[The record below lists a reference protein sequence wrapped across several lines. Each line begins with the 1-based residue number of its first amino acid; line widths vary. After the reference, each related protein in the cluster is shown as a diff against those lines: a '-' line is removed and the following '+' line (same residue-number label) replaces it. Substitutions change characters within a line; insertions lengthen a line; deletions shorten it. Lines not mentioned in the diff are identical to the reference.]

1 MLHVVVG
8 GRASSLYRHPV
19 RESRIWGT
27 VYTGYP
33 LRGYIG
39 YTGYTGYTVYG
50 YIAPS
55 PLSEICSVATV
66 FVVALFVALLE

>member
-1 MLHVVVG
+1 MLHVMDV
-8 GRASSLYRHPV
+8 GRASSLYRHPL
-19 RESRIWGT
+19 RESRVWGT

-55 PLSEICSVATV
+55 PLSELWS
-66 FVVALFVALLE
+66 VVALFVALLE

>member
-1 MLHVVVG
+1 
-8 GRASSLYRHPV
+8 
-19 RESRIWGT
+19 

-33 LRGYIG
+33 LRDYIG

-55 PLSEICSVATV
+55 PLSENCSVSIEFVVAV
-66 FVVALFVALLE
+66 FVVLFE